1 MIEMQIISKIL
12 LSGSNEWLIGEV
24 FYDDPKCFGD
34 YALHYQIILDH
45 KEKWGNIPDPETFC
59 DLLNQQ
65 SKETS
70 EDWVTLDVKESNDYL
85 ISAMRKEVE
94 WRIGVDK
101 WLHDVKTGSM
111 DDAYALLDRAGELA
125 WEYRDKLKSVVD
137 RKEFG
142 YSIADTADQLLSLS
156 EDHYKIIPT
165 GFEELDY
172 LMGGGIRKSKE
183 LIAVL
188 APSGTGKSWITL
200 KMALAA
206 YDAGYRVGIISPEMD
221 QIEVLERIIVL
232 QQHINYN
239 DVLSGKYDKEK
250 AVQTL
255 SERERVGDASIRI
268 IPDVEWDDRS
278 TDYIRILIRRNRL
291 DALYVD
297 GGQYIDPTKA
307 DDIEEAWRR
316 LLVMSRELYKIAAE
330 YDVPII
336 MSVQCNRDGSK
347 ESKRLR
353 KPPLPENI
361 GESSKMVEQCTKVL
375 SVGHYDNELK
385 LCLTKSR
392 KTPTGTVVVYDWNTA
407 DGTFRH
413 LRNEPYY
420 DQEGDNVSAN
430 QSVGEILTSRTPRRT
445 RDTQNT
451 QPLRRNNR
459 DDNMPFA

>member
-1 MIEMQIISKIL
+1 MVEMQIISKIL
-12 LSGSNEWLIGEV
+12 LSGSNDWLEGEV
-24 FYDDPKCFGD
+24 FYDDPTCFGD

-45 KEKWGNIPDPETFC
+45 KAKWGNIPDKETFC
-59 DLLNQQ
+59 DILDQKD
-65 SKETS
+65 KEKS
-70 EDWVTLDVKESNDYL
+70 EEWHTLDVKESNEYL
-85 ISAMRKEVE
+85 ISEMR
-94 WRIGVDK
+94 RTIGWNCVDQ
-101 WLHDVKTGSM
+101 WTHDVKTGSM
-111 DDAYALLDRAGELA
+111 DDTYDVLDRAGELA
-125 WEYRDKLKSVVD
+125 YKYRDKVNSVTKITEV
-137 RKEFG
+137 G
-142 YSIADTADQLLSLS
+142 YSISETADQLLSLS
-156 EDHYKIIPT
+156 DDHYKIIPT
-165 GFEELDY
+165 GFDDLDA
-172 LMGGGIRKSKE
+172 LIGGGLRKSKE

-221 QIEVLERIIVL
+221 QVEVLERIIVL

-239 DVLSGKYDKEK
+239 DVLSGNYDKKK

-255 SERERVGDASIRI
+255 SERETTGDASIRI
-268 IPDVEWDDRS
+268 IPDIEWDDRS
-278 TDYIRILIRRNRL
+278 TNYIRKLIRRNRL

-297 GGQYIDPTKA
+297 GGQYIDPTKS
-307 DDIEEAWRR
+307 DDIEDAWRR

-347 ESKRLR
+347 ESKKLR
-353 KPPLPENI
+353 KPPLPESI
-361 GESSKMVEQCTKVL
+361 GESSKMIEQCTKVI

-420 DQEGDNVSAN
+420 DQDDNGKESN
-430 QSVGEILTSRTPRRT
+430 KSVGEILTSRTPNRNK
-445 RDTQNT
+445 QST

-459 DDNMPFA
+459 NDNTPFA